1 MPTFTYRA
9 RDEAGKTVKG
19 TLEAPSQEEVAARLH
34 HMGYL
39 VTRVEKGLSSEFT
52 LESFGDWFQKV
63 KTEDIVMFNFQ
74 LANMTGSGLPLLLSL
89 KILKTQTESAT
100 FKRILERVAREVEGG
115 MSFSE
120 ALTLHPRIFSKLF
133 INMVKAG
140 EATGHLDAVLNRY
153 ALYAEYQEDL
163 RQKIQGALFY
173 PSILVVAGVSV
184 ILFVVTFVVPQFME
198 IFAKAHVPLPLP
210 TRILSVVGKGIKQYW
225 FLLLFAAPAL
235 GAALKGIRQMEGGR
249 LATDRFLLG
258 IPVVGALLRKVSI
271 SRFART
277 LATLVES
284 GVPILAS
291 LEIVEEVVGNRVI
304 GQAIRQARMSVEG
317 GEKLAEPLKKTSAF
331 PQDAAQMIAVGE
343 ETGDLSGMLNKISDF
358 YDRSVGYSV
367 KKLTTL
373 IEPVCLVVM
382 GSVVAFIMA
391 SMLLPIFDMVKTI
404 RH

>member
-19 TLEAPSQEEVAARLH
+19 TLEAPSREEVAARLH
-34 HMGYL
+34 QMGYL
-39 VTRVEKGLSSEFT
+39 VTRVEKGLSSKFD
-52 LESFGDWFQKV
+52 LESLGDWFQTV
-63 KTEDIVMFNFQ
+63 SFEDIVMFNFQ
-74 LANMTGSGLPLLLSL
+74 LANMIGSGLPLLLSL
-89 KILKTQTESAT
+89 KILKTQTERPT
-100 FKRILERVAREVEGG
+100 FKRIIEKISREVEGG

-133 INMVKAG
+133 INMVRAG
-140 EATGHLDAVLNRY
+140 EATGHLDAVLTRY

-163 RQKIQGALFY
+163 RQKIKGALFY
-173 PSILVVAGVSV
+173 PAILVAAGVGV
-184 ILFVVTFVVPQFME
+184 ILFVVSFVVPQFAA
-198 IFAKAHVPLPLP
+198 IFAKAKVPLPLP
-210 TRILSVVGKGIKQYW
+210 TRILSAVGFGLKHDW
-225 FLLLFAAPAL
+225 FLLLLAASAL
-235 GAALKGIRQMEGGR
+235 GAAFTGIRRTEAGR
-249 LATDRFLLG
+249 RATDRLFLRV
-258 IPVVGALLRKVSI
+258 PVIGTLLRKVAI

-284 GVPILAS
+284 GVPMLES
-291 LEIVEEVVGNRVI
+291 LEIVEEVVGNRVL
-304 GQAIRQARMSVEG
+304 GQAIQKARMSVEG
-317 GEKLAEPLKKTSAF
+317 GEKLAEPLKVSGEF
-331 PQDAAQMIAVGE
+331 PLDAAQMISVGE

-382 GSVVAFIMA
+382 GSIVALIMA

-404 RH
+404 HH

>member
-19 TLEAPSQEEVAARLH
+19 ILEAPSREEVAARLH
-34 HMGYL
+34 KMGYL
-39 VTRVEKGLSSEFT
+39 VTRVEKGLSSEFN
-52 LESFGDWFQKV
+52 LESFGDRFQRV

-74 LANMTGSGLPLLLSL
+74 LANMIGSGLPLLLSL

-100 FKRILERVAREVEGG
+100 LKRILERVTREVEGG

-120 ALTLHPRIFSKLF
+120 ALTLHPRAFSKLF

-173 PSILVVAGVSV
+173 PGILVVAGVTV
-184 ILFVVTFVVPQFME
+184 ILFVVSFVVPQFTA

-210 TRILSVVGKGIKQYW
+210 TRILSLVGRGIKQYW
-225 FLLLFAAPAL
+225 FLLLFAVVAL
-235 GAALKGIRQMEGGR
+235 GAALKGIHRMETGR
-249 LATDRFLLG
+249 LTIDRFLLTL
-258 IPVVGALLRKVSI
+258 PVIGPLLRKVAI

-284 GVPILAS
+284 GVPMLES
-291 LEIVEEVVGNRVI
+291 LEIVEEVVGNQVLGR
-304 GQAIRQARMSVEG
+304 AIRKARKNVEG
-317 GEKLAEPLKKTSAF
+317 GEKLAEPLKVSGEF
-331 PQDAAQMIAVGE
+331 PLDAAQMIAVGE
-343 ETGDLSGMLNKISDF
+343 ETGDLGGMLNKISDF

-382 GSVVAFIMA
+382 GGVVAFIMA

-404 RH
+404 HH